1 MKILYAI
8 QGTGNG
14 HLSRAQEVIPAL
26 MRRAQV
32 DVLVS
37 GTQSDVELPFPITY
51 RFKGFSFVF
60 GKNGGINYWKT
71 IRTNNIIRLILEI
84 RACKVNEYDLVIN
97 DFEPISAWASYFNQ
111 RTRCVALSHQSA
123 LLSESVP
130 KPERRSVIGELI
142 LKYYA
147 PTLIHYGLHFQ
158 RYEQKINLPII
169 RSAIRQQQIKEKKY
183 YVVYLPSYSDEKIIA
198 VLSKL
203 SNRIKWRIFSKHT
216 ANAYQIKNFHV
227 KPIGSGQ
234 FEKSLAYCRGV
245 ICGAGFETPAEALY
259 LEKKLLVIPMKG
271 QYEQHYNAAALKA
284 LGIPVLPEF
293 TEANLNELKSWL
305 NSKQQLVFDVPDKT
319 QFIIDQIITNFIIAT
334 ELSND
339 LFQRIY

>member
-37 GTQSDVELPFPITY
+37 GTQSDVDLPFPITY

-71 IRTNNIIRLILEI
+71 ISTNNIYRLIREI

-97 DFEPISAWASYFNQ
+97 DFEPISAWASYFSQ
-111 RTRCVALSHQSA
+111 RTRCVALSHQCA
-123 LLSESVP
+123 LLSNQIP
-130 KPERRSVIGELI
+130 KPEKRNFIGELI

-147 PTLIHYGLHFQ
+147 PSLIHYGLHFK

-203 SNRIKWRIFSKHT
+203 SHRIKWRIFSKHAT
-216 ANAYQIKNFHV
+216 SSYQHKNFNI
-227 KPIGSGQ
+227 KPIGSSQ
-234 FEKSLAYCRGV
+234 FEKSLAYCKGV

-259 LEKKLLVIPMKG
+259 LEKKLLVVPMKG
-271 QYEQHYNAAALKA
+271 QYEQHYNAAALKDM
-284 LGIPVLPEF
+284 GIPVLPEF
-293 TEANLNELKSWL
+293 SEAHINALKSWMI
-305 NSKQQLVFDVPDKT
+305 SKQELAYDVPDKT
-319 QFIIDQIITNFIIAT
+319 QFIVDQIITNFIIAT